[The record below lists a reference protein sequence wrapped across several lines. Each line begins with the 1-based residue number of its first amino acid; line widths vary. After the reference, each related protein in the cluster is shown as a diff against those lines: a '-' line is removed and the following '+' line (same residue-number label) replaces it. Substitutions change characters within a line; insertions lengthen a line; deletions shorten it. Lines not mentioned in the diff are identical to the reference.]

1 MKIELARTE
10 VIHFVG
16 IGGIGM
22 SGLSLIMK
30 GKGFKVQGSD
40 ITSNKNIERL
50 KKEKIKIF
58 IGQKKQNLKNATI
71 VVISSAIKKNNPEM
85 VEARR
90 KNLPI
95 ISRGKMLAH
104 IVSLMKNIVVVGSHG
119 KTTTTSLVSSIL
131 QKTKLD
137 PTIINGGVINS
148 IKNTARLGKSEW
160 SILEADESDGSFV
173 HIPTTYSIIT
183 NIDKEHMDFYK
194 SMDNLKKYFFQFI
207 EKVPSFGKSFI
218 CIDDKINKDLVRKLN
233 SQNFYTYGINP
244 NSNFLIKNIKQNKI
258 FTEFDLLAN
267 VPNKKKLFIKKIRIP
282 LLGVHNVRNSV
293 AAAAVALTV
302 GISVSDIKKGLLNFK
317 GVQRRFNKIF
327 TYNEIDFYDDYAH
340 HPTEIKVVLEGV
352 NKVYKGYD
360 KVCIF
365 QPHRIS
371 RLKDLR
377 KEFSF
382 AFTEADTV
390 VLCPVYTAGEKIK
403 LGFSYLNFAKEI
415 IKNSKVKLF
424 LVNDN
429 KQLAIF
435 LKKNMY
441 GKKIV
446 IGMGAGS
453 ISNWMKKLQ
462 QLLLWKSKN

>member
-1 MKIELARTE
+1 MKIELGRTE

-30 GKGFKVQGSD
+30 GKGFRIQGSD
-40 ITSNKNIERL
+40 ISENKNIERL
-50 KKEKIKIF
+50 RKEKIKIF
-58 IGQKKQNLKNATI
+58 IGQKKQNIKNATI
-71 VVISSAIKKNNPEM
+71 VVISSAIKKNNPELI
-85 VEARR
+85 EAKR
-90 KNLPI
+90 KNLPVI
-95 ISRGKMLAH
+95 TRGKMLAH
-104 IVSLMKNIVVVGSHG
+104 IVSLMRNIVVVGSHG
-119 KTTTTSLVSSIL
+119 KTTTTSLVASIL

-148 IKNTARLGKSEW
+148 LKNTARLGKSEW
-160 SILEADESDGSFV
+160 SILEADESDGSFI
-173 HIPTTYSIIT
+173 HIPPTYSIIT
-183 NIDKEHMDFYK
+183 NIDREHMDFYK
-194 SMDNLKKYFFQFI
+194 SLDNLKEYFNQFI

-218 CIDDKINKDLVRKLN
+218 CIDDKINSELVRKLN
-233 SQNFYTYGINP
+233 NRNFYTYGTNLT
-244 NSNFLIKNIKQNKI
+244 SNFLIKNIKQNIKI
-258 FTEFDLLAN
+258 TEFDLEIK
-267 VPNKKKLFIKKIRIP
+267 VPNKKKLFIKKIKIP

-293 AAAAVALTV
+293 AALAVALTV
-302 GISVSDIKKGLLNFK
+302 GISVSEIKKRLLNFE

-327 TYNEIDFYDDYAH
+327 SYNDIDFYDDYAH
-340 HPTEIKVVLEGV
+340 HPTEIKFVLEGV
-352 NKVYKGYD
+352 KQVYSGFE

-382 AFTEADTV
+382 AFQNADTV
-390 VLCPVYTAGEKIK
+390 VLCPVYTAGEKIN

-424 LVNDN
+424 LINDF
-429 KQLAIF
+429 KQLVVF
-435 LKKNMY
+435 LKKNTY

-453 ISNWMKKLQ
+453 ISNWMRSLQ
-462 QLLLWKSKN
+462 EIIL

>member
-1 MKIELARTE
+1 MKIKLAKNE
-10 VIHFVG
+10 IIHFIG

-40 ITSNKNIERL
+40 QSLNKNVERL

-58 IGQKKQNLKNATI
+58 IGQKRQNLKNATI
-71 VVISSAIKKNNPEM
+71 AVISSAIKKNNPEIL
-85 VEARR
+85 EAKR

-95 ISRGKMLAH
+95 IKRGQMLAH

-119 KTTTTSLVSSIL
+119 KTTTTSLITSIF

-160 SILEADESDGSFV
+160 SILEADESDGSFI
-173 HIPTTYSIIT
+173 HIPPTYSVIT
-183 NIDKEHMDFYK
+183 NIDREHMDFYN
-194 SMDNLKKYFFQFI
+194 SMKDLKKYFIEFI

-218 CIDDKINKDLVRKLN
+218 CLDDKINKTLLKDIKNR
-233 SQNFYTYGINP
+233 NFYTYGTNSK
-244 NSNFLIKNIKQNKI
+244 SNFLIKNIKQNKKYTI
-258 FTEFDLLAN
+258 FDLFVNL
-267 VPNKKKLFIKKIRIP
+267 PNKKKTEIKKIKIP

-293 AAAAVALTV
+293 AAAAVSLTV
-302 GISVSDIKKGLLNFK
+302 GISIPDIKKGLLNFK

-327 TYNEIDFYDDYAH
+327 TFNNIDFYDDYAH
-340 HPTEIKVVLEGV
+340 HPTEIREVLNGV
-352 NKVYKGYD
+352 EKVYKD
-360 KVCIF
+360 FEKVCIF

-377 KEFSF
+377 REFSY
-382 AFTEADTV
+382 AFTKADLV
-390 VLCPVYTAGEKIK
+390 ILCPIYAAGEKIK
-403 LGFSYLNFAKEI
+403 LGFSYFEFAKEI
-415 IKNSKVKLF
+415 IQNSKVKLF
-424 LVNDN
+424 IVNDLD
-429 KQLAIF
+429 QLAKF
-435 LKKNMY
+435 LKNNMS

-453 ISNWMKKLQ
+453 ISNWMKKISRLI
-462 QLLLWKSKN
+462 K